1 MSHIGKPPGDSA
13 VILSGPTAV
22 PCTASSRHW
31 TLVAAIIGSGLAFI
45 DGTVVNVALPSIQR
59 ELGASTADAQW
70 VMESYSLFLASLLLV
85 GGALGDRFGR
95 RRMFMLGVALFA
107 LASIGCALSGD
118 VNQLI
123 ATRALQGIG
132 AALLVP
138 GSLALISA
146 TFPQSERGAA
156 IGTWSAF
163 SGITAAVG
171 PVLGGFLI
179 EHYSWR
185 LAFLLNV
192 PVGVV
197 LLAICA
203 MKVPESTGA
212 SRRQPVDVGGAMLVT
227 LGLAGVV
234 FALIEAPARG
244 WTATPILLAATIG
257 VLALAL
263 FVRVEARGDA
273 PMLPLEL
280 FRQRNF
286 TGANLLTL
294 LLYAALGGA
303 LFFLPLNLIQVQGY
317 GATAAGAALLPFIAI
332 MFLLSRWAGR
342 LADVLGPKL
351 PLMIGPA
358 IAACGFALFALPSV
372 GAAYWTG
379 FFPAI
384 CVLGLGM
391 SITVA
396 PLTTTVMNAVGAEL
410 AGTASG
416 VNNAV
421 ARAAGL
427 LAIAAF
433 GIVLTAV
440 FDARLTDALAS
451 LSLPT
456 DLTSAVLEQRAK
468 LAGIVIPRGAPA
480 AAAAA
485 LQRAIDDAFVAGF
498 RWVMWLSAGL
508 ALLSAVCAWLLIDGK
523 DQRTAKNLHLTLTVA
538 LATAPRCAGRAAQ
551 ASVRCL
557 RTRPAPAAPATR
569 SEKNDV
575 SDNLT
580 APVAAPKSSLTRHLF
595 VFSSRRHQYVTGRG
609 WLRGPSRTAPRHAR
623 RDRSGRGHT

>member
-1 MSHIGKPPGDSA
+1 MSLAGKPPCDSA
-13 VILSGPTAV
+13 VILSGTMAM
-22 PCTASSRHW
+22 PCAASSRRW
-31 TLVAAIIGSGLAFI
+31 TLVAAIVGSGLAFI
-45 DGTVVNVALPSIQR
+45 DSTVVNVALPAIQR

-70 VMESYSLFLASLLLV
+70 VMESYALFLSSLLLV

-95 RRMFMLGVALFA
+95 RRMFMLGVTLFVA
-107 LASIGCALSGD
+107 ASIGCALSAD

-123 ATRALQGIG
+123 ATRALQGVG

-146 TFPQSERGAA
+146 TYPQAERGAA

-185 LAFLLNV
+185 WAFLLNV

-203 MKVPESTGA
+203 MKVPESMGA

-244 WTATPILLAATIG
+244 WTAAPILLAATIG

-263 FVRVEARGDA
+263 FVRVEARGNA
-273 PMLPLEL
+273 PMLPLGL
-280 FRQRNF
+280 FRRRDF
-286 TGANLLTL
+286 AGANLLTL

-342 LADVLGPKL
+342 LVDVFGSKL
-351 PLMIGPA
+351 PLMIGPTV
-358 IAACGFALFALPSV
+358 AACGFALFTIPSID
-372 GAAYWTG
+372 AAYWSG
-379 FFPAI
+379 FFPAT

-421 ARAAGL
+421 SRAAGL

-433 GIVLTAV
+433 GIVLTAA
-440 FDARLTDALAS
+440 FDARLADALAS
-451 LSLPT
+451 LSLPSG
-456 DLTSAVLEQRAK
+456 LASAVLEQREK
-468 LAGIVIPRGAPA
+468 LAGIVIPQDAPA
-480 AAAAA
+480 AAAAD
-485 LQRAIDDAFVAGF
+485 LQRVIGHAFVAGF

-523 DQRTAKNLHLTLTVA
+523 DQRAVK
-538 LATAPRCAGRAAQ
+538 AA
-551 ASVRCL
+551 R
-557 RTRPAPAAPATR
+557 
-569 SEKNDV
+569 
-575 SDNLT
+575 
-580 APVAAPKSSLTRHLF
+580 
-595 VFSSRRHQYVTGRG
+595 
-609 WLRGPSRTAPRHAR
+609 
-623 RDRSGRGHT
+623 